1 MIVTTGDFTQDAYS
15 YAEHVM
21 RTCNLNVILAE
32 HVMRTC
38 NLNVILLTGSDIARI
53 AQDPTNIVA
62 ILNAKAQRAMKI
74 KERTDYFAEQG

>member
-15 YAEHVM
+15 Y
-21 RTCNLNVILAE
+21 AE